1 MSKFYEIEPTLEN
14 YWRSIILFGRNVASY
29 KFALAKSLYDL
40 KDSGESVITLEKLAV
55 PFSKHITEH
64 LMLCDKQGTSA
75 NSQFLNACRNFN
87 SQKITH
93 AELIKLTVQLG
104 FNNVIDAFHNVHE
117 QELPQRFFIDERKTK
132 GGIVLTDNFYRLGE
146 AAQYESLAA
155 ETESRWR
162 LVETAWEL
170 NLPKHLIQIDYKE
183 QTHELIADNKLKRV
197 GVTGARPAL
206 NGYQK
211 GRCFYCFREISI
223 ESNHIDCA
231 DIDHFFPH
239 DLRKCDP
246 EKPINGVANLVLA
259 CIDCNRG
266 ENGKFAKIPSVKLLE
281 RLHNRNEYL
290 ITSHHPLR
298 ETLMMQTGLTADKR
312 QQFLQDAYNCS
323 TLHYQ
328 INVKWQ
334 PKAQGIAIF

>member
-40 KDSGESVITLEKLAV
+40 KDSGDSVITLEQLAV

-64 LMLCDKQGTSA
+64 LIVCDKQVTSA
-75 NSQFLNACRNFN
+75 SSKFLEGCRGFN
-87 SQKITH
+87 KDKINH
-93 AELIKLTVQLG
+93 DALIDLTVQLG
-104 FNNVIDAFHNVHE
+104 FNNVLDAFHNVHNE
-117 QELPQRFFIDERKTK
+117 EVPRFFSDERKNK
-132 GGIVLTDNFYRLGE
+132 GGIILTDNFYRLGE
-146 AAQYESLAA
+146 QGQYDSLAA

-183 QTHELIADNKLKRV
+183 ETREFFADNKLRRV
-197 GVTGARPAL
+197 AVTGASPSL

-211 GRCFYCFREISI
+211 GRCFYCFKDISLDN
-223 ESNHIDCA
+223 NHPDFA
-231 DIDHFFPH
+231 DVDHFFPH
-239 DLRKCDP
+239 DLRKCDA

-259 CIDCNRG
+259 CVDCNRG
-266 ENGKFAKIPSVKLLE
+266 VKGKSSKLPSINLLE
-281 RLHNRNEYL
+281 RLHDRNEYL
-290 ITSHHPLR
+290 IISHHPLR
-298 ETLMMQTGLTADKR
+298 ETLIVQTGASTERR

-323 TLHYQ
+323 ITHYG
-328 INVKWQ
+328 INQKWQ
-334 PKAQGIAIF
+334 PTQQGVATF